1 MTCYNY
7 QNLGDAN
14 IKSSYATPQFGPV
27 FCDDLSPKGW
37 YVLWEQQE
45 QASCFR
51 ADSLINR
58 NTRDKI
64 YVSNI

>member
-51 ADSLINR
+51 ADSLIN
-58 NTRDKI
+58 
-64 YVSNI
+64 